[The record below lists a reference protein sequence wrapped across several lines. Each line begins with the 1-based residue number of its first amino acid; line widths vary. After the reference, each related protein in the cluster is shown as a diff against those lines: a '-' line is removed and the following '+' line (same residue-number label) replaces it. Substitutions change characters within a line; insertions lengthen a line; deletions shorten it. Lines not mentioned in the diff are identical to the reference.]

1 MYKDNIPS
9 LTLTQ
14 AIEHAWLATASQ
26 APMLR
31 GGSGRTLN
39 TANQLKRKDDRV
51 ILHFDYDC
59 FYAAVFEA
67 ENPVLKSLPLAVQ
80 QKQIV
85 VTCNYEARRRGL
97 RKLQLI
103 TEAKRVC
110 PDAVIVLGEDLTKF
124 RDASK
129 TLYNFLRAF
138 VWSDKAER
146 LGFDEVWLDVTDMID
161 YNVQMLNQN
170 DLANSFFQLSS
181 TDPTLGFLFDAST
194 YAGSV
199 FPAKTAS
206 DRDAELSSDEM
217 LSTRLRLG
225 SHLAFHIRLRMEEE
239 YGYTATVGISTTKLV
254 SKLVGNVNKPKNQT
268 TLVPPY
274 DGTDAETSNVLAF
287 LDPHDIGKI
296 PGIGFKLAQ
305 KIREYVLSR
314 PAQFD
319 AGLVYGGT
327 KESINV
333 TQCRH
338 LPGLD
343 VALLDR
349 ILAGTGT
356 PHGIG
361 AKVLGLLH
369 GIDSTEVSQARN
381 VPKQISIEDSYLRL
395 DTMKELL
402 AQLHSLSERLITR
415 MRIDLTESLDPPT
428 PAQGGEQVQGLS
440 YDKWKWLAHPPT
452 LRLTTRPR
460 LPLNADGTRQRSFK
474 RISRSTATPSFI
486 FSQTDTTEVL
496 VERLVRESLLPL
508 FRKLHPERSGWNLSL
523 LNVAVTG
530 MADEG
535 KGGAGRDIGAMFKT
549 VPVREEDLLDPE
561 SPGDSAMDEDDQIF
575 TTLQDDAE
583 VDAWEDQ
590 EDESLEVDDRCP
602 LCGASIPT
610 FARLAHERFHSQG
623 EDFT

>member
-1 MYKDNIPS
+1 
-9 LTLTQ
+9 
-14 AIEHAWLATASQ
+14 
-26 APMLR
+26 
-31 GGSGRTLN
+31 
-39 TANQLKRKDDRV
+39 
-51 ILHFDYDC
+51 
-59 FYAAVFEA
+59 
-67 ENPVLKSLPLAVQ
+67 
-80 QKQIV
+80 
-85 VTCNYEARRRGL
+85 
-97 RKLQLI
+97 
-103 TEAKRVC
+103 
-110 PDAVIVLGEDLTKF
+110 
-124 RDASK
+124 
-129 TLYNFLRAF
+129 
-138 VWSDKAER
+138 
-146 LGFDEVWLDVTDMID
+146 
-161 YNVQMLNQN
+161 
-170 DLANSFFQLSS
+170 
-181 TDPTLGFLFDAST
+181 
-194 YAGSV
+194 
-199 FPAKTAS
+199 
-206 DRDAELSSDEM
+206 
-217 LSTRLRLG
+217 
-225 SHLAFHIRLRMEEE
+225 MEEQ

-274 DGTDAETSNVLAF
+274 DGIDVDTSNILAF

-327 KESINV
+327 KEHITV
-333 TQCRH
+333 GQCRQ

-343 VALLDR
+343 VALLDK

-369 GIDSTEVSQARN
+369 GIDATEVSQARN

-402 AQLHSLSERLITR
+402 TQLHSLSERLITR
-415 MRIDLTESLDPPT
+415 MRIDLTESFDLPT
-428 PAQGGEQVQGLS
+428 LAPKGDNVQS
-440 YDKWKWLAHPPT
+440 STDDKWKWLAHPPT

-496 VERLVRESLLPL
+496 AEHLVKESLLPL
-508 FRKLHPERSGWNLSL
+508 FRKLHPEKSGWNLSL

-535 KGGAGRDIGAMFKT
+535 KRGAGRDIGAMFKT
-549 VPVREEDLLDPE
+549 APVGEEDLLDPK
-561 SPGDSAMDEDDQIF
+561 SPGNFATDGEDQIV
-575 TTLQDDAE
+575 TTLQDDTE

-590 EDESLEVDDRCP
+590 EDESTEIDDRCP
-602 LCGASIPT
+602 LCGASIPV
-610 FARLAHERFHSQG
+610 FARVAHERFHSADTSQD
-623 EDFT
+623 EDSVS

>member
-1 MYKDNIPS
+1 MS
-9 LTLTQ
+9 
-14 AIEHAWLATASQ
+14 
-26 APMLR
+26 R
-31 GGSGRTLN
+31 GGSGNGTFN
-39 TANQLKRKDDRV
+39 TVKLKRKDDRV

-67 ENPVLKSLPLAVQ
+67 ENPALKSLPLAVQ

-161 YNVQMLNQN
+161 YNVQLLNQN
-170 DLANSFFQLSS
+170 DLANSFFQLST

-199 FPAKTAS
+199 FPVEVAS
-206 DRDAELSSDEM
+206 DGDVAPVQPLDDV
-217 LSTRLRLG
+217 LSTRLTLG
-225 SHLAFHIRLRMEEE
+225 SHLAFHIRLQMEEQ

-274 DGTDAETSNVLAF
+274 DGSDVDSSTILAF

-319 AGLVYGGT
+319 AGLMYGGT
-327 KESINV
+327 KEHITV
-333 TQCRH
+333 GQCRQ

-343 VALLDR
+343 VALLDK

-356 PHGIG
+356 PSGIG
-361 AKVLGLLH
+361 AKVLGLLN
-369 GIDSTEVSQARN
+369 GIDATEVSQARN

-415 MRIDLTESLDPPT
+415 MRIDLTESLGHLT
-428 PAQGGEQVQGLS
+428 PAQGEHAQAS
-440 YDKWKWLAHPPT
+440 TEDKWKWLAHPPT

-486 FSQTDTTEVL
+486 FSQIDTTEVL
-496 VERLVRESLLPL
+496 AERLVKESLLPL
-508 FRKLHPERSGWNLSL
+508 FRKLHPEKSGWNLSL

-530 MADEG
+530 MSDEG

-549 VPVREEDLLDPE
+549 VPLREYDAVEDDGLPNTVQEEEVLE
-561 SPGDSAMDEDDQIF
+561 GTSPGDHLTDEGEVATVQN
-575 TTLQDDAE
+575 DAE

-590 EDESLEVDDRCP
+590 EDELTVTDDRCP

-610 FARLAHERFHSQG
+610 FARLAHERFHSADNSVAG
-623 EDFT
+623 